1 MNLIAFVDM
10 VTLLTLIWATIGLTV
25 KTRQFFLHDPVKL
38 PLFVFLS
45 LSILYCFLVS
55 AKSVLWSEVVD
66 RYVTSS
72 AGVIISML

>member
-1 MNLIAFVDM
+1 MNLIALVDM

-45 LSILYCFLVS
+45 LSILYCFFVS
-55 AKSVLWSEVVD
+55 VKSVLWSKIVD
-66 RYVTSS
+66 RYVTS
-72 AGVIISML
+72 AGAIISML